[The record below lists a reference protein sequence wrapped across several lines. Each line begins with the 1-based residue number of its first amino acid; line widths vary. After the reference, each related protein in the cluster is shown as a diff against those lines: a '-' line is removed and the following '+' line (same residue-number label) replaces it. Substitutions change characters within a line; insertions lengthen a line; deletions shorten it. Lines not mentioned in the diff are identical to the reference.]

1 MYFDRQA
8 GREERREFLLLLLLL
23 SFEEQSFWRAMGQ
36 VERGFVYVSV
46 EVVVVIVV
54 VARPKTVLEWVI
66 VFAILVVTG

>member
-8 GREERREFLLLLLLL
+8 GREERREFLLLG
-23 SFEEQSFWRAMGQ
+23 FEEQSFWRATGQ

-66 VFAILVVTG
+66 VFATLVVTG

>member
-8 GREERREFLLLLLLL
+8 GREERREFFL
-23 SFEEQSFWRAMGQ
+23 SFEEQSFWRATGQ

-66 VFAILVVTG
+66 VFATLVVTG

>member
-8 GREERREFLLLLLLL
+8 GREERREFLLL
-23 SFEEQSFWRAMGQ
+23 SFEEQSFWRATGQ

-66 VFAILVVTG
+66 VFATLVVTG

>member
-8 GREERREFLLLLLLL
+8 GREERREFLLL

-54 VARPKTVLEWVI
+54 VAGPKKVLEWVI
-66 VFAILVVTG
+66 VFATLLVTG

>member
-8 GREERREFLLLLLLL
+8 GREERREFLLL

-36 VERGFVYVSV
+36 VESGFVYVSV

-66 VFAILVVTG
+66 VFATLVVTG